1 MFKQSDVSKWFDKFE
16 QAFDNMDRS
25 IDESGDE
32 IEQHLI
38 DETNRFT
45 PTDTRTMRDTR
56 RLRQGLDEDQLF
68 IEITFN
74 ETGQAPYAIEQHEN
88 PYYDHSTEKHPNNPP
103 EAQYK
108 YLERPLVDE
117 WMNWFEILRRV
128 GWK

>member
-1 MFKQSDVSKWFDKFE
+1 MFKQGDVDKWMAQFTK
-16 QAFDNMDRS
+16 AFQNLDNS
-25 IDESGDE
+25 IDSAGDA

-38 DETNRFT
+38 EQTNRFT
-45 PTDTRTMRDTR
+45 PTDTKNMRNTR
-56 RLRQGLDEDQLF
+56 RVRQGLDEDSML

-74 ETGQAPYAIEQHEN
+74 ENGQAPYAIEQHEN
-88 PYYDHSTEKHPNNPP
+88 PNYDHQTNKPNNPP

-117 WMNWFEILRRV
+117 WKMWFEKLNRV